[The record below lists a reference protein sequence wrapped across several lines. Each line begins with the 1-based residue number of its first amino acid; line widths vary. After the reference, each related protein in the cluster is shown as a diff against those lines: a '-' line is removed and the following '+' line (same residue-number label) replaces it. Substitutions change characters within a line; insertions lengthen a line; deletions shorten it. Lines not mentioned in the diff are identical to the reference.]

1 MRETKKTQREEEAL
15 EMARSKEAREA
26 TSAEIIDALRT
37 QQTETERLKPGSDKD
52 AARAKYIQGIAQL
65 VREGVL
71 LPEEAKPLLAS
82 YFPTTSSA
90 GGGSQSGGSL
100 ATGDPRKLKSS

>member
-1 MRETKKTQREEEAL
+1 MRQTKKAQREEEAL
-15 EMARSKEAREA
+15 EMARAKETREV
-26 TSAEIIDALRT
+26 TSAEVIDALRK
-37 QQTETERLKPGSDKD
+37 QQTETERLKPDSDKA

-82 YFPTTSSA
+82 YLPTTSSA
-90 GGGSQSGGSL
+90 GGGSQSGPVSK
-100 ATGDPRKLKSS
+100 RKPGT

>member
-26 TSAEIIDALRT
+26 TSATVIDALRT

-52 AARAKYIQGIAQL
+52 AARKIY
-65 VREGVL
+65 
-71 LPEEAKPLLAS
+71 
-82 YFPTTSSA
+82 
-90 GGGSQSGGSL
+90 SGNF
-100 ATGDPRKLKSS
+100 